1 MEDPFYVFVEK
12 SRNLIC
18 QAIGSI
24 GSFSQEAIHKVMPD
38 ILSVLRRFD
47 KSSLNAENSTLVRLL
62 HMSSFFSS

>member
-1 MEDPFYVFVEK
+1 MAQLFKIQIHALIVFSVRLEK

-38 ILSVLRRFD
+38 ILNVLRRFD
-47 KSSLNAENSTLVRLL
+47 KSSLNDENSTLVR
-62 HMSSFFSS
+62 